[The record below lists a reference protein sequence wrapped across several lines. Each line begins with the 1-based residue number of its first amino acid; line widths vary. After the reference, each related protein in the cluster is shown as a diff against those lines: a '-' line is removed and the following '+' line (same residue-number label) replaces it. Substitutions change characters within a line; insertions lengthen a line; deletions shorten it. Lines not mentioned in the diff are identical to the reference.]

1 MKEKFRDMK
10 IEQKFQ
16 HFSNSNYQKKEYIE
30 ERNILRKRETE
41 GEITEFLEIEGK
53 QAFSY

>member
-41 GEITEFLEIEGK
+41 GEITEFLETEGK